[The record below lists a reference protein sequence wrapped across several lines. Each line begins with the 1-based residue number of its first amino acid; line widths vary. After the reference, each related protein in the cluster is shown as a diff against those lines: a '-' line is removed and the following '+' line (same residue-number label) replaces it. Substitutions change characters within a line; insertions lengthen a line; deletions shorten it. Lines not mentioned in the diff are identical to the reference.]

1 MSIIS
6 DLKTKVSG
14 APAPADITF
23 KLSQAQ
29 DVLDQLED
37 QRGNAA
43 LLAID
48 NPAGQK
54 ALADLKAQIATQ
66 KDHIGDLK
74 AALAVAEKQAN
85 ELIQAQRK
93 SLQKSQYLAASKHLD
108 LLNAAATDYAKA
120 IKDAATA
127 YRTMHEHSNKAR
139 AACPLLTDWP
149 GFALSESELIRLAG
163 GEAYRHVSEPGGG
176 KFANAD
182 LTHALP
188 GAQYSTLEQKEDP
201 NRIPP
206 IEETV
211 RQTNEDVKAALKK
224 QLIP

>member
-6 DLKTKVSG
+6 ELKDRVTK

-23 KLSQAQ
+23 MLSQAQ
-29 DVLDQLED
+29 DALDHLQED
-37 QRGNAA
+37 YGAAA
-43 LLAID
+43 LSAID
-48 NPAGQK
+48 NAEGQK
-54 ALADLKAQIATQ
+54 ALDAIKQKIAGQ
-66 KDHIGDLK
+66 RDRIEMLK
-74 AALAVAEKQAN
+74 AALVTAERQAD
-85 ELIQAQRK
+85 ELVQAQRK

-108 LLNAAATDYAKA
+108 LMNTAAASYQKA
-120 IKDAATA
+120 ISEAATA

-139 AACPLLTDWP
+139 AACPLLTEYP
-149 GFALSESELIRLAG
+149 GFALSESELIRLAA
-163 GEAYRHVSEPGGG
+163 GEAYRHVSPPGGG

-188 GAQYSTLEQKEDP
+188 GAQFSDLAFKENPDAM
-201 NRIPP
+201 PP

-211 RQTNEDVKAALKK
+211 RQTNEDVKAALKR